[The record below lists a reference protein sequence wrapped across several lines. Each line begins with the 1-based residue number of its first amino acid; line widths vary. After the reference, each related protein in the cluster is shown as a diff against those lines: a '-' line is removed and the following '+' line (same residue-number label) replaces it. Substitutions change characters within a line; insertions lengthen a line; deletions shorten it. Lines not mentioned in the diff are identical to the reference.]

1 MPEIRRDPITGR
13 QVIIAPQRAARPW
26 QIHLSESAAPTE
38 ECPFCPGNESL
49 TPPEVWAEREPRSAA
64 NTRGWQIRIVPNKY
78 PALTDDPQLEPPVKI
93 LDQSAA
99 ALGVHEV
106 IVEAAA
112 HVVHLSELAEADLA
126 AVLRAYRARLTAL
139 AKDPRWKYLLIY
151 KNQGERAGA
160 TLEHVHSQLV
170 ALPALPREVADEMNG
185 ARAHYER
192 AGRCIYCEII
202 EREHTAGERLIFEN
216 ERFIVLCPF
225 APRFAFETWILPKR
239 HAAHFAATADEDL
252 ADFGEVLYRF
262 LAKLNGIAAQAPFN
276 SLLRSAP
283 LREDAEAFYHWHLEI
298 LPQFHRAAGF
308 EWGSGMHMNPVAPE
322 DAARLL
328 RDAPG

>member
-1 MPEIRRDPITGR
+1 MPELRRDPITGR

-26 QIHLSESAAPTE
+26 QIRLSENAAPTE

-49 TPPEVWAEREPRSAA
+49 TPPEVWAEREPRSAP
-64 NTRGWQIRIVPNKY
+64 NTRGWQIRVVPNKY
-78 PALTDDPQLEPPVKI
+78 PALTDDPQLEPPANI
-93 LDQSAA
+93 LDKSAA

-106 IVEAAA
+106 IVESAA
-112 HVVHLSELAEADLA
+112 HALHLSELAPADLA
-126 AVLRAYRARLTAL
+126 AVLRAYRARLAAL
-139 AKDPRWKYLLIY
+139 GQDPRWKYFLIY

-160 TLEHVHSQLV
+160 TLEHIHSQLV
-170 ALPALPREVADEMNG
+170 ALPAVPREAADEMNG

-202 EREHTAGERLIFEN
+202 ERERAAGERLIFES
-216 ERFIVLCPF
+216 ERFIALCPF
-225 APRFAFETWILPKR
+225 ASRFAFETWILPKL
-239 HAAHFAATADEDL
+239 HAAHFVATAGKDL
-252 ADFGEVLYRF
+252 ADFGGVLSRF
-262 LAKLNGIAAQAPFN
+262 LAKLNGVAAQAPFN

-283 LREDAEAFYHWHLEI
+283 LREGAEEFYHWHLEI